1 MPESSDASATCEP
14 PRWRLS
20 GMQATDEIAQARVN
34 LAEPRLGLAVPDGD
48 AEMRLLGL
56 ELPEGCR
63 PTEVWSRGADLTAVY
78 EPGDGR
84 QLRVTAMWRAAVADE
99 QLPGVRSWQMVLSA
113 QTSRLSSLAEL
124 SVRSQRVGEVAEG
137 CWHEGR
143 VDWQHAAAGEVTCL
157 RMCGPAAEGSGSC
170 LVIAI
175 HPDDAGVVEHDDGE
189 ADARLVRCRL
199 FPRDVEKGVLL
210 RSRVLVAVGPRESL
224 KAAEGWPDAVL
235 RKFAGSEPILST

>member
-34 LAEPRLGLAVPDGD
+34 LAEPHLGLVVPDGD

-78 EPGDGR
+78 EPGDDR

-124 SVRSQRVGEVAEG
+124 SVRPQRVGEVAE
-137 CWHEGR
+137 
-143 VDWQHAAAGEVTCL
+143 AAGT
-157 RMCGPAAEGSGSC
+157 RAASIGSM
-170 LVIAI
+170 
-175 HPDDAGVVEHDDGE
+175 P
-189 ADARLVRCRL
+189 
-199 FPRDVEKGVLL
+199 PRG
-210 RSRVLVAVGPRESL
+210 RSRACGCVVRPR
-224 KAAEGWPDAVL
+224 KAQDPVW
-235 RKFAGSEPILST
+235 